1 VRQKVELI
9 EIAVWLILAG
19 FGLLTAVL
27 ASGCANPNADKG
39 WLSRQNHQWNY
50 RYHPLTVK
58 WDRKLFEYQNDSVEL
73 AMDMYPCEMLQE
85 HESDDNPDIMLQVS
99 MGQPICNDPLDRADD
114 RYSDHPDGAAQAY
127 AVPCPGWCEIY
138 LRGDTLGL
146 APELVYVVAAH
157 EFGHCVGLTHDEAMP
172 GFWQSIMYPDPSG
185 VSDAL
190 EKGRPL
196 PRLTDADTERLE
208 GRYCPR

>member
-73 AMDMYPCEMLQE
+73 ALEMYPCEMLQE
-85 HESDDNPDIMLQVS
+85 HEGDENPPIRPLVFQVWYVHK
-99 MGQPICNDPLDRADD
+99 GK
-114 RYSDHPDGAAQAY
+114 
-127 AVPCPGWCEIY
+127 
-138 LRGDTLGL
+138 
-146 APELVYVVAAH
+146 ELVKDFHVV
-157 EFGHCVGLTHDEAMP
+157 
-172 GFWQSIMYPDPSG
+172 Q
-185 VSDAL
+185 
-190 EKGRPL
+190 
-196 PRLTDADTERLE
+196 
-208 GRYCPR
+208 